1 MSIARCSEDLI
12 SQEIAQRELHS
23 APIRMAVVASL
34 LEYLEFED
42 NLLNTSGGIEVV
54 GRTADSILA
63 VELVAKLNPDM
74 VLVSIGTHI
83 FDGLRVIRALRRR
96 FPKTIVAAVSNADF
110 GSLRTFC
117 ESSDTC
123 GFVNKSRFQK
133 DFDRTM
139 TLRFPGRYATWR
151 RETIPPPIA
160 FFDSHF
166 PPNTQ
171 TQ

>member
-110 GSLRTFC
+110 GSLGLFARAPTRAVL
-117 ESSDTC
+117 STSP
-123 GFVNKSRFQK
+123 GFKKIS
-133 DFDRTM
+133 TA
-139 TLRFPGRYATWR
+139 P
-151 RETIPPPIA
+151 
-160 FFDSHF
+160 
-166 PPNTQ
+166 
-171 TQ
+171 